1 MARKRV
7 SKNIYYDASKKLYY
21 VKCYHGKNELGKYV
35 TTYITTKSKKDA
47 EKKLTAF
54 LHGKNTGTIA
64 SPSEHT
70 VETWLEYWM
79 THVIEP
85 NAQETTVY
93 GYRQMMKN
101 HIIPALGKVKL
112 QKLTADQLQQ
122 YYTMKLEKL
131 SPNTVLKHH
140 NLMQTAFLMAEKQ
153 DIISRTPTNRVTPP
167 RAIES
172 EISFLTAE
180 QLQALIEAAY
190 EIQNDKH
197 ALLLTIVLAAYTG
210 MRREEILGLTWKDVD
225 FSKNIITV
233 RKARTS
239 AGSKIVDKRTKT
251 SSSNRV
257 IHMSDRVK
265 LELIKVKMNLQTNKE
280 SDSPSK
286 RFNPSGYIIVND
298 KGVPCRPNYIS
309 SVFRK
314 LADKC
319 GLHEITLHGLRHTF
333 ATLAND
339 QGHTMYTI
347 SKAMGHS
354 RPDITARI
362 YTHPFDKA
370 NQELIESISTSIE
383 GGLSEQYSNI
393 SLASNMTEQ
402 LDQNLELLEQTIKE
416 QRQEIEN
423 KKALKNELEQK
434 VSQMKLELEA
444 SQEMNQELES
454 EIEKLR
460 KEFQQLKA
468 D

>member
-85 NAQETTVY
+85 SAQETTVY

-180 QLQALIEAAY
+180 QLQTLIEAAY
-190 EIQNDKH
+190 ENQNDKN
-197 ALLLTIVLAAYTG
+197 ALLLTIVLAAFTG
-210 MRREEILGLTWKDVD
+210 MRREEILGLTWNDVD
-225 FSKNIITV
+225 FSKDIITI

-239 AGSKIVDKRTKT
+239 AGSKIVNKRTKT
-251 SSSNRV
+251 TSSIRV
-257 IHMSDRVK
+257 IHMPERVK
-265 LELIKVKMNLQTNKE
+265 LELLRVQLSLQGNKVATKQN
-280 SDSPSK
+280 K
-286 RFNPSGYIIVND
+286 RFNPSDFIIVND
-298 KGVPCRPNYIS
+298 KGLPCRPNYVS
-309 SVFRK
+309 TVFRK

-319 GLHEITLHGLRHTF
+319 GFHDITLHGLRHPYVK
-333 ATLAND
+333 
-339 QGHTMYTI
+339 HTTKKYLGVCRKM
-347 SKAMGHS
+347 
-354 RPDITARI
+354 
-362 YTHPFDKA
+362 
-370 NQELIESISTSIE
+370 
-383 GGLSEQYSNI
+383 
-393 SLASNMTEQ
+393 SLVQ
-402 LDQNLELLEQTIKE
+402 
-416 QRQEIEN
+416 
-423 KKALKNELEQK
+423 
-434 VSQMKLELEA
+434 
-444 SQEMNQELES
+444 
-454 EIEKLR
+454 R
-460 KEFQQLKA
+460 KEA
-468 D
+468 V